1 MKKKQNKKIY
11 KLMFIILLIIA
22 IILLVCI
29 IKKYINSR
37 NAERENKETL
47 EVFARTDFEDNSKE
61 ENPKVQLNGYDVI
74 GTIKIPKINIE
85 YPIVAIENPNP
96 DETKIPLTFSIVRY
110 WGGEVNGYGN
120 LSIAGHNKYDGTMF
134 GKVNKLDVG
143 DVLSLTD
150 LKKQTVFYKVYSKFV
165 TDPND
170 ISVLENKNENER
182 EVTLITCTDGNK
194 KRLILKAKE
203 II

>member
-1 MKKKQNKKIY
+1 MKKKISKNIY
-11 KLMFIILLIIA
+11 KFCFIVLSIIAVILLI
-22 IILLVCI
+22 LI
-29 IKKYINSR
+29 IKKYLNSKR
-37 NAERENKETL
+37 AEDENKQTL
-47 EVFARTDFEDNSKE
+47 EVFSRTDFNEDNGE
-61 ENPKVQLNGYDVI
+61 ETPNIKLNGYDVI
-74 GTIKIPKINIE
+74 GKIKISKINIE

-96 DETKIPLTFSIVRY
+96 DDTKIPLTFSIVRY

-134 GKVNKLDVG
+134 GKLNKLDIKDEV
-143 DVLSLTD
+143 SLTD
-150 LKKQTVFYKVYSKFV
+150 LKKQTINYIIYSKFI

-170 ISVLENKNENER
+170 ISVLENTNETER
-182 EVTLITCTDGNK
+182 EVTLITCTNGNK

>member
-29 IKKYINSR
+29 IKKFINSR
-37 NAERENKETL
+37 NAEKENKETL
-47 EVFARTDFEDNSKE
+47 EVFARTDFEDNQKE
-61 ENPKVQLNGYDVI
+61 GTPKVQLNGYDVI

-110 WGGEVNGYGN
+110 WGGKVNGYGN

-134 GKVNKLDVG
+134 GKVNKLEVG
-143 DVLSLTD
+143 DELSLTD
-150 LKKQTVFYKVYSKFV
+150 LKKQTISYKIYSKFV

-170 ISVLENKNENER
+170 ISVLENQNESER

>member
-29 IKKYINSR
+29 IKKIINSR

-47 EVFARTDFEDNSKE
+47 EIFARTDFEDNQKE
-61 ENPKVQLNGYDVI
+61 GTPKVQLNGYDVI

-96 DETKIPLTFSIVRY
+96 DETKMPLTFSIVRY

-134 GKVNKLDVG
+134 GKVNKLEVG
-143 DVLSLTD
+143 DELSLTD
-150 LKKQTVFYKVYSKFV
+150 LKKQTISYKIYLKFV

-170 ISVLENKNENER
+170 ISVLENQNESER

>member
-1 MKKKQNKKIY
+1 MEKKQNKKIY

-29 IKKYINSR
+29 IKKIINSR
-37 NAERENKETL
+37 NVEKENKETL
-47 EVFARTDFEDNSKE
+47 EVFARTDFEENQKE
-61 ENPKVQLNGYDVI
+61 ETPKVQLNGYDVI
-74 GTIKIPKINIE
+74 GTIKIPRINIE
-85 YPIVAIENPNP
+85 YPIVAIEHPNP

>member
-1 MKKKQNKKIY
+1 MKKKISKNIY
-11 KLMFIILLIIA
+11 KFCFIVLSIIAVILLI
-22 IILLVCI
+22 LI
-29 IKKYINSR
+29 IKKYLNSKR
-37 NAERENKETL
+37 AEDENKQTL
-47 EVFARTDFEDNSKE
+47 EVFSRTDFNDDNGE
-61 ENPKVQLNGYDVI
+61 ETPNIKLNGYDVI
-74 GTIKIPKINIE
+74 GKIKISKINIE

-96 DETKIPLTFSIVRY
+96 DDTKIPLTFSIVRY

-134 GKVNKLDVG
+134 GKLNKLDIKDEV
-143 DVLSLTD
+143 SLTD
-150 LKKQTVFYKVYSKFV
+150 LKKQTINYIIYSKFI

-170 ISVLENKNENER
+170 ISVLENTSETER
-182 EVTLITCTDGNK
+182 EVTLITCTNGNK

>member
-1 MKKKQNKKIY
+1 MKKNQNNKIY
-11 KLMFIILLIIA
+11 KITFVLLIIIA
-22 IILLVCI
+22 IILLICI
-29 IKKYINSR
+29 IKKYTNSKK
-37 NAERENKETL
+37 AEQENKETL
-47 EVFARTDFEDNSKE
+47 EVFARTDFGDKQNE
-61 ENPKVQLNGYDVI
+61 ETPKIQLNGYDVI
-74 GTIKIPKINIE
+74 GKIKIDKINIE

-134 GKVNKLDVG
+134 GKLDKLEVG
-143 DVLSLTD
+143 DELSLTD
-150 LKKQTVFYKVYSKFV
+150 LKKQTINYKIYSKFV

-170 ISVLENKNENER
+170 ISVLKNQNESTR
-182 EVTLITCTDGNK
+182 EVTLITCKDGNR
-194 KRLILKAKE
+194 KRLILKANE

>member
-29 IKKYINSR
+29 IKKFINSR
-37 NAERENKETL
+37 NAEKENKETL
-47 EVFARTDFEDNSKE
+47 EVFARTDFEDNQKE
-61 ENPKVQLNGYDVI
+61 GTPKVQLNGYDVI

-96 DETKIPLTFSIVRY
+96 DETKMPLTFSIVRY

-134 GKVNKLDVG
+134 GKVNKLEVG
-143 DVLSLTD
+143 DELSLTD
-150 LKKQTVFYKVYSKFV
+150 LKKQTISYKIYLKFV

-170 ISVLENKNENER
+170 ISVLENQNESER

>member
-1 MKKKQNKKIY
+1 MKKNQNNKIY
-11 KLMFIILLIIA
+11 KITFVLLIIIA
-22 IILLVCI
+22 IILLICI
-29 IKKYINSR
+29 IKKYTNSKR
-37 NAERENKETL
+37 AEQENKETL
-47 EVFARTDFEDNSKE
+47 EVFSRTDFEDKQNGE
-61 ENPKVQLNGYDVI
+61 TPKIELNGYDVI
-74 GTIKIPKINIE
+74 GKIKIDKINIE

-134 GKVNKLDVG
+134 GKLHKLEIG
-143 DVLSLTD
+143 DKICLTD
-150 LKKQTVFYKVYSKFV
+150 LKKQEIFYKIYSKFV

-170 ISVLENKNENER
+170 VSILESKNDTKR

-194 KRLILKAKE
+194 KRLILKANE

>member
-1 MKKKQNKKIY
+1 MKNKIY
-11 KLMFIILLIIA
+11 KISFVLLIIVA
-22 IILLVCI
+22 VVLLICI
-29 IKKYINSR
+29 IKKYTNSKK
-37 NAERENKETL
+37 AEQENRETL
-47 EVFARTDFEDNSKE
+47 EVFSKTDFEEKE
-61 ENPKVQLNGYDVI
+61 NEETPKIQLNGYDVI
-74 GTIKIPKINIE
+74 GKIEIDKINIE

-134 GKVNKLDVG
+134 GKIDKLEVG
-143 DVLSLTD
+143 DELSLTD
-150 LKKQTVFYKVYSKFV
+150 LKKQTINYKIYSKFV

-170 ISVLENKNENER
+170 ISVLENQNESIR
-182 EVTLITCTDGNK
+182 EVTLITCTDGNR

>member
-1 MKKKQNKKIY
+1 MKKKISKNIY
-11 KLMFIILLIIA
+11 KFCFIVLSIIAVILLI
-22 IILLVCI
+22 LI
-29 IKKYINSR
+29 IKKYLNSKR
-37 NAERENKETL
+37 AEDENKQTL
-47 EVFARTDFEDNSKE
+47 EVFSRTDFNDDNGE
-61 ENPKVQLNGYDVI
+61 ETPNIKLNGYDVI
-74 GTIKIPKINIE
+74 GKIKIPKINIE

-96 DETKIPLTFSIVRY
+96 DDTKIPLTFSIVRY

-134 GKVNKLDVG
+134 GKLNKLDIKDEV
-143 DVLSLTD
+143 SLTD
-150 LKKQTVFYKVYSKFV
+150 LKKQTINYSIYSKFI

-170 ISVLENKNENER
+170 ISVLENTNETER
-182 EVTLITCTDGNK
+182 EVTLITCTNGNK